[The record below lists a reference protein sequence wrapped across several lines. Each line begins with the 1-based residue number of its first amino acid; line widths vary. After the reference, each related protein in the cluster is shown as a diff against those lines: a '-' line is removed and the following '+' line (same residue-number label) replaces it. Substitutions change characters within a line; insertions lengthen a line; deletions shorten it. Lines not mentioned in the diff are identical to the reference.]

1 MDADPHAK
9 PDISGVDLAALPW
22 RTSSRDSGAD
32 ARIEVATLPDGVA
45 VRDSSRPDGP
55 VLLFTPAEWDA
66 FVAGARDGEFDD
78 LA

>member
-1 MDADPHAK
+1 MDAHPK
-9 PDISGVDLAALPW
+9 PDISGLDLNALPW
-22 RTSSRDSGAD
+22 RTSSRNSGAD